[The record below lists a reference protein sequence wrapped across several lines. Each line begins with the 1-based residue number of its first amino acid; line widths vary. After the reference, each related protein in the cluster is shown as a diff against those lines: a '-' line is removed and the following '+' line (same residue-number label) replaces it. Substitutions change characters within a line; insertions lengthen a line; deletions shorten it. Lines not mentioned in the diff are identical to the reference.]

1 MISAHEFSKRARLLY
16 SGLRKK
22 LIHLNLQLLY
32 QCNFKCDI
40 CDFWNPPFTEMP
52 KMSVDQIRFI
62 ADKLRALGPQ
72 FISVGGGEPLLHDG
86 LCDIIR
92 ILARDNFPVM
102 ICNGWYMTPEKARAL
117 FEAGIYEIS
126 ISVDYASAAKHDK
139 QRNMPGA
146 YERALK
152 ALVML
157 NENRVH
163 ADQRVHMI
171 SVVME
176 DNIDE
181 IEPLVKL
188 SKEMGI
194 TYLLSFYCNS
204 RGRKEARIAP
214 QEIARRLL
222 DIQRRYPE
230 FVSLP
235 EYLGRF
241 AEAGEAGHG
250 IGPCYA
256 GKNLYNIDCQG
267 NVTRCIDRLDDPVG
281 NIFTD
286 PLGHIVAGLH
296 KQYLSQDCQ
305 QCWTSCRGS
314 IEALLYGK
322 RKIANLA
329 AYYRM
334 IKPMPLV
341 KSVQGLLISTN

>member
-1 MISAHEFSKRARLLY
+1 MISAHEFQKRSRLLY
-16 SGLRKK
+16 SGLRKR

-40 CDFWNPPFTEMP
+40 CDFWKPPFTTMP
-52 KMSVDQIRFI
+52 KLSLAQISLI
-62 ADKLRALGPQ
+62 AEKLRPLGPQ
-72 FISVGGGEPLLHDG
+72 FISVGGGEPLLHEE
-86 LCDIIR
+86 LFDIIR
-92 ILARDNFPVM
+92 LLAADNFPVM
-102 ICNGWYMTPEKARAL
+102 ICNGWYMTPEKARML
-117 FEAGIYEIS
+117 FEAGLYEVS
-126 ISVDYASAAKHDK
+126 VSVDYASAEKHDK

-146 YERALK
+146 FDRALK

-181 IEPLVKL
+181 IEPLVKMA
-188 SKEMGI
+188 KDMGI

-204 RGRKEARIAP
+204 RGRKEARIQP

-235 EYLGRF
+235 EYLSRF

-256 GKNLYNIDCQG
+256 GKNLYNIDCHG
-267 NVTRCIDRLDDPVG
+267 NVTRCIDRLSDPVG
-281 NIFTD
+281 NILTD
-286 PLGHIVAGLH
+286 PLDGILKGLH
-296 KQYLSQDCQ
+296 QQFLAQDCQ
-305 QCWTSCRGS
+305 SCWTSCRGS

-322 RKIANLA
+322 QKVANLM

-334 IKPMPLV
+334 IKPFPLV
-341 KSVQGLLISTN
+341 KPTQ